1 MTNDRTILI
10 TGVTGK
16 QGGAVVQALQGTG
29 FHLRGLTRTPNSERA
44 AALARQGIDIVKG
57 DLDDEATLRRA
68 LAGAWGVFG
77 VQNAGE
83 AGAEREEAQGKRL
96 ATLVREAGVEHYVY
110 TSVGSAHKRTGIA
123 HFDSKWRIEETV
135 RGLRF
140 PSHVILRPVFFME
153 NLLAPFSLQ
162 GSTLAWALPPATK
175 LQMIAVDDIGWFGAR
190 AFTDAAALNGHEIDL
205 AGEVPTPTIARDE
218 ILVKIASTAVNHVDL
233 VKASGV
239 ARQVLPIDLPWI
251 PGHEF
256 SGVIEQIGRDV
267 AAYAPGDAVFGST
280 SGMGSYAE
288 YLAVKAAVIA
298 RRPSNLSFEE
308 AASVPVAAQ
317 TAWQGLFTQGHLE
330 KGQTILIHGG
340 AGGVGAYAVQ
350 LAAHARATVIVT
362 ASSDDEAYL
371 NSLGAT
377 HVINYREAQFEKV
390 LQEKV
395 EVVFDL
401 IGGDTQMRSFL

>member
-1 MTNDRTILI
+1 MTSDRTILI

-16 QGGAVVQALQGTG
+16 QGGTVVQALQGTG

-44 AALARQGIDIVKG
+44 AALARPGIDIVKG

-96 ATLVREAGVEHYVY
+96 ATLAREAGVEHYVY

-162 GSTLAWALPPATK
+162 GSKLAWALGPGTK

-190 AFTDAAALNGHEIDL
+190 AFTDAGALNRREIDV
-205 AGEVPTPTIARDE
+205 AGDVRTMPEAAE
-218 ILVKIASTAVNHVDL
+218 ILTEALGRPIAFAQT
-233 VKASGV
+233 
-239 ARQVLPIDLPWI
+239 P
-251 PGHEF
+251 
-256 SGVIEQIGRDV
+256 IEQVRQYSKDMAVMLEWFDRVGYSADVTGLEREFGRTLTKLPDC
-267 AAYAPGDAVFGST
+267 
-280 SGMGSYAE
+280 
-288 YLAVKAAVIA
+288 A
-298 RRPSNLSFEE
+298 RR
-308 AASVPVAAQ
+308 
-317 TAWQGLFTQGHLE
+317 
-330 KGQTILIHGG
+330 
-340 AGGVGAYAVQ
+340 
-350 LAAHARATVIVT
+350 HARP
-362 ASSDDEAYL
+362 
-371 NSLGAT
+371 NG
-377 HVINYREAQFEKV
+377 R
-390 LQEKV
+390 
-395 EVVFDL
+395 
-401 IGGDTQMRSFL
+401 